1 MLYTKMRDILK
12 KIPNITNFLK
22 DNNLPISY
30 LGVRYFILG
39 KQEKIGKKGMESIMN
54 NTGYTL
60 LEVPIKTEGDL
71 QTVQELQKKFLQDFE
86 LYTQKFQNDKKT
98 HRRVIRDE
106 AEISETLTN
115 FNTDDTIDL
124 GISLEDLF

>member
-1 MLYTKMRDILK
+1 MRDILK